1 MKQLIKNR
9 ELLTGVFVF
18 ILIGICLLLSLFLNL
33 EQILICIAPVL
44 IIFLIFR
51 DWLKGKEEAKKLKH
65 FMLFRLLINIIIF
78 VLMILYI
85 FSSYQSDGS
94 PNILYMLGWCIVIF
108 IGFIIENK
116 YFIKK
121 NHVITIKKLKRLG
134 QYDLS
139 QPFGILIFRL

>member
-1 MKQLIKNR
+1 MMKQLIKNR
-9 ELLTGVFVF
+9 ELLTMIFVF
-18 ILIGICLLLSLFLNL
+18 ILIGICLLLGLFLNF
-33 EQILICIAPVL
+33 EQILICIAPLL

-51 DWLKGKEEAKKLKH
+51 DWLKGKEEAKNLKH

-121 NHVITIKKLKRLG
+121 ESSK
-134 QYDLS
+134 
-139 QPFGILIFRL
+139 

>member
-65 FMLFRLLINIIIF
+65 FMLFRPLINIIIF

-121 NHVITIKKLKRLG
+121 ESSK
-134 QYDLS
+134 
-139 QPFGILIFRL
+139 

>member
-121 NHVITIKKLKRLG
+121 ESSK
-134 QYDLS
+134 
-139 QPFGILIFRL
+139 

>member
-1 MKQLIKNR
+1 MMKQLIKNR
-9 ELLTGVFVF
+9 ELLTMIFVF
-18 ILIGICLLLSLFLNL
+18 ILIGICLLLGLFLNL

-51 DWLKGKEEAKKLKH
+51 DWLKRKEEAKNLKH

-108 IGFIIENK
+108 IGYIIENK

-121 NHVITIKKLKRLG
+121 DSGN
-134 QYDLS
+134 
-139 QPFGILIFRL
+139 

>member
-1 MKQLIKNR
+1 MKDGGCMMKQLIKNR

-121 NHVITIKKLKRLG
+121 ESSK
-134 QYDLS
+134 
-139 QPFGILIFRL
+139 

>member
-1 MKQLIKNR
+1 MMKQLIKNR

-121 NHVITIKKLKRLG
+121 ESSK
-134 QYDLS
+134 
-139 QPFGILIFRL
+139 

>member
-1 MKQLIKNR
+1 MMKQLIKNR
-9 ELLTGVFVF
+9 ELLTVVFVF

-121 NHVITIKKLKRLG
+121 ESGK
-134 QYDLS
+134 
-139 QPFGILIFRL
+139 